1 MRDQFRKYL
10 RRSLR
15 AILLA
20 GVSLYLGYHV
30 VQGEHG
36 VIAWLKIAQQIEFTG
51 TELEELSN
59 RHRELENRVQL
70 LRSDSLDPDLLEER
84 ARVVLNYA
92 LKGDRI
98 VFTDVDAA
106 GPR

>member
-36 VIAWLKIAQQIEFTG
+36 VIAWLKISQQIEFTG

-59 RHRELENRVQL
+59 RHRELENRVRL

-92 LKGDRI
+92 LKEDRI
-98 VFTDVDAA
+98 VFIDVDAA
-106 GPR
+106 GAR

>member
-36 VIAWLKIAQQIEFTG
+36 VIAWLKIDQQIEFTG
-51 TELEELSN
+51 IELKKLSN
-59 RHRELENRVQL
+59 RHRELENRVRL

-92 LKGDRI
+92 LKEDRI
-98 VFTDVDAA
+98 VFIDVDAA

>member
-36 VIAWLKIAQQIEFTG
+36 VIAWLKISQQIEFTG

-92 LKGDRI
+92 LKEDRI
-98 VFTDVDAA
+98 VFIDVDAA
-106 GPR
+106 GQR

>member
-1 MRDQFRKYL
+1 MRNLFRKYL
-10 RRSLR
+10 SRSLR

-20 GVSLYLGYHV
+20 GVSLSLGYHV

-51 TELEELSN
+51 IELKELSN

-70 LRSDSLDPDLLEER
+70 LRSESLDPDLLEER

-92 LKGDRI
+92 LKEDRI
-98 VFTDVDAA
+98 VFIDVDAA